1 MHPEQTSPD
10 PIVQQARDLARRHRG
25 AMVAA
30 ENPQLAYPD
39 WDGPLSDLDQQVL
52 DAETAFYQHM
62 GEHRDH
68 LSGLDEFRNDY
79 EFLGWLASER
89 ADLRDY
95 QTHSGDPEQPLRRSD
110 RRRSR

>member
-1 MHPEQTSPD
+1 MHPESSPD

-30 ENPQLAYPD
+30 ENPDLAYPD
-39 WDGPLSDLDQQVL
+39 WDGPLPNLDQQVL
-52 DAETAFYQHM
+52 DAETAFYEHM
-62 GEHRDH
+62 REHRKH
-68 LSGLDEFRNDY
+68 LGGLDEFRSDY
-79 EFLGWLASER
+79 RFLGWLASEN

-95 QTHSGDPEQPLRRSD
+95 QTWTNDPEQPLRRAD